1 MATLQEI
8 ITTVPALLD
17 DASTS
22 VFTADFILPY
32 VNTAQRKI
40 ASRLRSNNVR
50 SVRFRQ
56 DSAMIVPAGTTRIGR
71 WNEATQQA
79 PPNLVAFSKDFA
91 VAATKW
97 QVGSGLDTPAVV
109 AAQTDPEGGSTAGK
123 WTFAAASAHEMYTE
137 SPVAADAGTST
148 FVTGSVW
155 LRTSGGI
162 PYTAT
167 VFVGTSTAAGS
178 TFRVNVT
185 SAWQR
190 VVVTHGPVTTA
201 GTEKATLKITYPVL
215 AGLVSEVAFP
225 TLTYTQEF
233 LGYTATAGLPVSA
246 TYPPTFP
253 KNLIVPDELWEAEI
267 GKGNDS
273 FYRVIGPTPIPNTA
287 QAVSLGY
294 WDWYNQ
300 GEIRLLG
307 STVARQLRIDY
318 WGDLE
323 NFTSPANASQAVLI
337 DGAVNAIS
345 FLCCYHIATSRGQ
358 HELAQGFYANAENE
372 INDIINVELKMQQQQ
387 PVRRQPYR
395 GQGRYDGYFRGYR

>member
-50 SVRFRQ
+50 TVRFRQ
-56 DSAMIVPAGTTRIGR
+56 DAAMIVPAGTTRIGR
-71 WNEATQQA
+71 YRELVQQA
-79 PPNLVAFSKDFA
+79 PPNLVAFSKDFS

-97 QVGSGLDTPAVV
+97 QVGSSLDTPTV
-109 AAQTDPEGGSTAGK
+109 AGSQTDPEGGTTAGK
-123 WTFAAASAHEMYTE
+123 WTFAASSAHEMYVE
-137 SPVAADAGTST
+137 AATAASASTAT

-155 LRTSGGI
+155 LKTSGGI

-167 VFVGTSTAAGS
+167 VFVGTSVTNG
-178 TFRVNVT
+178 TTYQVNVT
-185 SAWQR
+185 SSWQK
-190 VVVTHGPVTTA
+190 VVLTYGPVTTV
-201 GTEKATLKITYPVL
+201 GTEKATLKITYPSL
-215 AGLVSEVAFP
+215 TGLVSEVAFP
-225 TLTYTQEF
+225 TLSYTQEF
-233 LGYTATAGLPVSA
+233 LGYTATAGMPVSA
-246 TYPPTFP
+246 VYPPTLP
-253 KNLIVPDELWEAEI
+253 KNLVVPDELWEAEI

-273 FYRVIGPTPIPNTA
+273 FYRLIGPTPIPNTA
-287 QAVSLGY
+287 QATSLGY
-294 WDWYNQ
+294 WDWYD

-323 NFTSPANASQAVLI
+323 NFSSPANATQAVLI

-345 FLCCYHIATSRGQ
+345 FLVCHYIATSRGQ
-358 HELAQGFYANAENE
+358 HELAQGFYAHAENE
-372 INDIINVELKMQQQQ
+372 IADIINTELKMQQQQ